1 MKRILLLICFVASTE
16 SVLAQGMDTL
26 LPKITAEKDIS
37 KRVEMIFSFFSKMG
51 ETDPLK
57 SLDNIQLLLTYAR
70 EKKDKVSEAYA
81 VTSIGYNYRGLGN
94 LKKSLEYALRGD
106 SMARDIGNE
115 TLMSIT
121 SNVLGNIYKDLDN
134 FPKAL
139 HQYYLTGELG
149 QKIKF
154 TKAQSLSFQNLGEVY
169 LAMGKTDSALMYEQK
184 DYELCIR
191 TGFYD
196 YFGYTLL
203 TLGSIHSKMGNQTL
217 AVGYFDMAIQQGIKT
232 GSPKQLSWAYYGKAQ
247 FLNTHGLA
255 DSTIIYAKRA
265 VETVQHTPF
274 SNYSIRP
281 AKLLL
286 ELYKKTNSDSALK
299 YSEIYRIT
307 NDSMFNAKTVQ
318 QTQMLTFENELKQ
331 QELAAEKEK
340 AAEQRKQ
347 NIQYALIALGIITF
361 IIFFILLSRRHIT
374 NTKLIQF
381 LGVVALL
388 LVFEFLNLL
397 LHPFLE
403 RITHHSP
410 VLMLLS
416 LVCIAALLVPLH
428 HKLEHWATAKLVEKN
443 KQIRLA
449 EAKKTIRELEKDE
462 NQ

>member
-1 MKRILLLICFVASTE
+1 MYKTITLFFCLAVLQSTRC
-16 SVLAQGMDTL
+16 QGIDTL

-37 KRVEMIFSFFSKMG
+37 KRVEIIFSFFSKMG

-57 SLDNIQLLLTYAR
+57 SLENIQQLLTYAQ

-81 VTSIGYNYRGLGN
+81 VTSVGYNYRGLGN
-94 LKKSLEYALRGD
+94 LQKSLEYALRGD
-106 SMARDIGNE
+106 SMARNIGNE

-121 SNVLGNIYKDLDN
+121 SNVLGNIYKDLGN
-134 FPKAL
+134 YPKAL

-149 QKIKF
+149 QMIKF

-184 DYELCIR
+184 DYELCLQ

-203 TLGSIHSKMGNQTL
+203 TLGNIHSKMGNQAL
-217 AVGYFDMAIQQGIKT
+217 ALGYFDMAIQQGIKT

-247 FLNTHGLA
+247 FLNNLRQA
-255 DSTIIYAKRA
+255 DSTMIYAKKA

-299 YSEIYRIT
+299 YSEIYRIA
-307 NDSMFNAKTVQ
+307 NDSVFNARTVQ

-410 VLMLLS
+410 VLMLLA
-416 LVCIAALLVPLH
+416 LVCIAAGLVPLH
-428 HKLEHWATAKLVEKN
+428 HKLEHWAVHKLVEKN
-443 KQIRLA
+443 RAIRLA
-449 EAKKTIRELEKDE
+449 AAKKTIEELEKI
-462 NQ
+462 NN